1 MTLMLGGRG
10 RDRSTDNDI
19 AISWAGRTLTYA
31 ELDAAVE
38 QWPHLPVH
46 DARSHGALSHDASAL
61 DLPDALICVFAA
73 ARQGCAVRVE
83 DPASRPERAEQP
95 SPDAFLLVATSGST
109 GRPKPLAR
117 TAASWVD
124 SFPEFTDITGL
135 RPTDTVLIT
144 GPLHATMHLFAAVH
158 ALWLG
163 ACVTDDPAQATA
175 VHAVPA
181 VLRDVLRRMPHA
193 RVAVAAGAGLDDAAA
208 QTISIQNTSTQNISD
223 QNLSA
228 QPIRLVEY
236 YGSAELSLV
245 AARVVAERSPLR
257 LLRNVEARTED
268 GYLFVRS
275 PYAAIGARGWF
286 GVGDLAEL
294 NGSELLVH
302 GRGDAAINVGGTTV
316 IAEDVENILTALDGV
331 RAAAAIGTPHAVLG
345 ETVSAVI
352 ELDGTRDLE
361 LVRADARAIMAKE
374 ALPRRWTVVQQ
385 LPRTA
390 SGKIA
395 RGALQ

>member
-1 MTLMLGGRG
+1 MTLTLGGRG
-10 RDRSTDNDI
+10 RDNDT

-46 DARSHGALSHDASAL
+46 GARFHDASAL
-61 DLPDALICVFAA
+61 ELPEALICVFAA
-73 ARQGCAVRVE
+73 ARQGSAVRVE
-83 DPASRPERAEQP
+83 DPAARPERPAHID
-95 SPDAFLLVATSGST
+95 PDAFLLVATSGST

-124 SFPEFTDITGL
+124 SFPEFTDISGI

-181 VLRDVLRRMPHA
+181 VLRDTVRRMPHA
-193 RVAVAAGAGLDDAAA
+193 RIAVAAGAGLDDAAA
-208 QTISIQNTSTQNISD
+208 QTIS
-223 QNLSA
+223 A
-228 QPIRLVEY
+228 QSVRLVEY

-245 AARVVAERSPLR
+245 AARVVGEQSPLR
-257 LLRNVEARTED
+257 LLRDVEARTED

-275 PYAAIGARGWF
+275 PYAALGARDWF

-316 IAEDVENILTALDGV
+316 IAEDVENILTGLDGV
-331 RAAAAIGTPHAVLG
+331 RAAAAIGIPHAVLG

-352 ELDGTRDLE
+352 ELDGTRDLD

-395 RGALQ
+395 RRALQ

>member
-1 MTLMLGGRG
+1 MNLTLGGRG
-10 RDRSTDNDI
+10 RDNDT
-19 AISWAGRTLTYA
+19 AISSAGRTLTYA

-38 QWPHLPVH
+38 RWPHLPVH
-46 DARSHGALSHDASAL
+46 DARFHGARFHGARFHDASAL
-61 DLPDALICVFAA
+61 ELPDALICVFAA
-73 ARQGCAVRVE
+73 ARQGSAVGVE
-83 DPASRPERAEQP
+83 DPAARPERPAHID
-95 SPDAFLLVATSGST
+95 PDAFLLVATSGST

-117 TAASWVD
+117 TVASWVD
-124 SFPEFTDITGL
+124 SFPEFTDISGI

-163 ACVTDDPAQATA
+163 ACVTDDPSQATA

-193 RVAVAAGAGLDDAAA
+193 QVAVAAGAGLDDAAA
-208 QTISIQNTSTQNISD
+208 QTIS
-223 QNLSA
+223 A
-228 QPIRLVEY
+228 QGVRLVEY

-245 AARVVAERSPLR
+245 AAKVVGEQSFLR
-257 LLRNVEARTED
+257 LLRDVDARTED

-275 PYAAIGARGWF
+275 PYAALGARDWF

-316 IAEDVENILTALDGV
+316 IAEDVENILTGLDGV
-331 RAAAAIGTPHAVLG
+331 RAAAAIGIPHAVLG

-352 ELDGTRDLE
+352 ELDGTRDLD

-374 ALPRRWTVVQQ
+374 AMPRRWTVVQQ

-395 RGALQ
+395 RRALQ

>member
-1 MTLMLGGRG
+1 MTLELGGRG
-10 RDRSTDNDI
+10 GDNGSVNDRADNP
-19 AISWAGRTLTYA
+19 AIVWSGRTLTYA
-31 ELDAAVE
+31 DLDTAVE

-46 DARSHGALSHDASAL
+46 DASAL
-61 DLPDALICVFAA
+61 ELPEALICVFAA
-73 ARQGCAVRVE
+73 ARQGSAVRVE
-83 DPASRPERAEQP
+83 DLSARPERP
-95 SPDAFLLVATSGST
+95 THTDPDAFLLVATSGST
-109 GRPKPLAR
+109 GRPKPLER

-124 SFPEFTDITGL
+124 SFPEFTEITDI
-135 RPTDTVLIT
+135 RPTDSVLIT

-163 ACVTDDPAQATA
+163 ACVTDDPAEATA

-181 VLRDVLRRMPHA
+181 VLRDTVRRMPGA
-193 RVAVAAGAGLDDAAA
+193 RVAVAAGAGLDLGAA
-208 QTISIQNTSTQNISD
+208 QTISAMD
-223 QNLSA
+223 V
-228 QPIRLVEY
+228 RLVEY

-245 AARVVAERSPLR
+245 AARVTGEHAALR
-257 LLRNVEARTED
+257 LLRDVEARTED

-275 PYAAIGARGWF
+275 PYSALGTTGWC

-294 NGSELLVH
+294 SGRELLVH

-316 IAEDVENILTALDGV
+316 VAEDVERILTALDGV
-331 RAAAAIGTPHAVLG
+331 RAAAAIGSPHAVLG

-352 ELDGTRDLE
+352 ELDGSRDLDRI
-361 LVRADARAIMAKE
+361 RADARSIMTKE

-385 LPRTA
+385 LPRTS

-395 RGALQ
+395 RKALL

>member
-1 MTLMLGGRG
+1 MTLTLGGRG
-10 RDRSTDNDI
+10 RDNDT

-31 ELDAAVE
+31 ELDAAVGR
-38 QWPHLPVH
+38 WPHLPVH
-46 DARSHGALSHDASAL
+46 DAQSHSARSHDASAL
-61 DLPDALICVFAA
+61 ELPEALICVFAA
-73 ARQGCAVRVE
+73 ARQGSAVRVE
-83 DPASRPERAEQP
+83 DPAARPERPAHID
-95 SPDAFLLVATSGST
+95 PDAFLLVATSGST

-124 SFPEFTDITGL
+124 SFPEFTDISGI

-163 ACVTDDPAQATA
+163 ACVTDDAAQATA

-181 VLRDVLRRMPHA
+181 VLRDVVRRMPHA
-193 RVAVAAGAGLDDAAA
+193 RIAVAAGAGLDDVAA
-208 QTISIQNTSTQNISD
+208 QTIS
-223 QNLSA
+223 A
-228 QPIRLVEY
+228 QGVRLVEY

-245 AARVVAERSPLR
+245 AARVVGEQSSLR
-257 LLRNVEARTED
+257 LLRDVEARTED

-275 PYAAIGARGWF
+275 PYAALGARDWF

-316 IAEDVENILTALDGV
+316 IAEDVENILTGLDGV

-352 ELDGTRDLE
+352 ELDGTRDLD

-395 RGALQ
+395 RRALL

>member
-1 MTLMLGGRG
+1 MTLELGGRG
-10 RDRSTDNDI
+10 GDNGSVNDRADNP
-19 AISWAGRTLTYA
+19 AVVWSGRTLTYA
-31 ELDAAVE
+31 DLDAAVE

-46 DARSHGALSHDASAL
+46 DASAL
-61 DLPDALICVFAA
+61 ELPEALICVFAA
-73 ARQGCAVRVE
+73 ARQGSAVRVE
-83 DPASRPERAEQP
+83 DPATRPDRAEGP

-109 GRPKPLAR
+109 GRPKPLER

-124 SFPEFTDITGL
+124 SFPEFTEITDI
-135 RPTDTVLIT
+135 RPTDSVLIT

-163 ACVTDDPAQATA
+163 ACVTDDPAEATA

-181 VLRDVLRRMPHA
+181 VLRDTVCRMPGA
-193 RVAVAAGAGLDDAAA
+193 RVAVAAGAGLDLAAA
-208 QTISIQNTSTQNISD
+208 QTIS
-223 QNLSA
+223 A
-228 QPIRLVEY
+228 MGVRLVEY

-245 AARVVAERSPLR
+245 AARVTGEHAALR
-257 LLRNVEARTED
+257 LLRDVEARTED
-268 GYLFVRS
+268 GYLVVRS
-275 PYAAIGARGWF
+275 PYSALGTTGWC

-294 NGSELLVH
+294 SGRELLVH

-316 IAEDVENILTALDGV
+316 VAEDVERILTALDGV
-331 RAAAAIGTPHAVLG
+331 RAAAAIGSPHAVLG

-352 ELDGTRDLE
+352 ELDGSRDLDRI
-361 LVRADARAIMAKE
+361 RADARSIMTKE

-385 LPRTA
+385 LPRTS

-395 RGALQ
+395 RKALL

>member
-1 MTLMLGGRG
+1 MTLALGGRG
-10 RDRSTDNDI
+10 SDNSTANGT
-19 AISWAGRTLTYA
+19 AVVWRGRTLTYA

-46 DARSHGALSHDASAL
+46 DASAL
-61 DLPDALICVFAA
+61 DLPEALMCVFSA
-73 ARQGCAVRVE
+73 ARQGTAVRIE
-83 DPASRPERAEQP
+83 DPAARPDRSAP
-95 SPDAFLLVATSGST
+95 TDPDAFLLVATSGST
-109 GRPKPLAR
+109 GRPKPLQR

-124 SFPEFTDITGL
+124 SFPEFTEITGI
-135 RPTDTVLIT
+135 RRTDTVLIT

-163 ACVTDDPAQATA
+163 ACVTDDPALATA

-181 VLRDVLRRMPHA
+181 VLRDVVRSMPGA
-193 RVAVAAGAGLDDAAA
+193 RIAIAAGAGLDPAAA
-208 QTISIQNTSTQNISD
+208 QLI
-223 QNLSA
+223 SA
-228 QPIRLVEY
+228 QGVRLVEY

-245 AARVVAERSPLR
+245 ATRVVGEHSSLM
-257 LLRNVEARTED
+257 LLSGVDARTEG

-275 PYAAIGARGWF
+275 PYSALSARGWF
-286 GVGDLAEL
+286 GIGDLAEL
-294 NGSELLVH
+294 NGRELLVH

-331 RAAAAIGTPHAVLG
+331 RAAAAIGSPHTVLG
-345 ETVSAVI
+345 ETVSAVL
-352 ELDGTRDLE
+352 ELDGSRELDLI
-361 LVRADARAIMAKE
+361 RADARAIMTKE
-374 ALPRRWTVVQQ
+374 ALPRRWTVVHQ

-395 RGALQ
+395 RGALV

>member
-1 MTLMLGGRG
+1 
-10 RDRSTDNDI
+10 
-19 AISWAGRTLTYA
+19 
-31 ELDAAVE
+31 
-38 QWPHLPVH
+38 
-46 DARSHGALSHDASAL
+46 
-61 DLPDALICVFAA
+61 
-73 ARQGCAVRVE
+73 E
-83 DPASRPERAEQP
+83 DPAARPERPAHID
-95 SPDAFLLVATSGST
+95 PDAFLLVATSGST

-124 SFPEFTDITGL
+124 SFPEFTDISGI

-163 ACVTDDPAQATA
+163 ACVTDNPAHATA

-181 VLRDVLRRMPHA
+181 VLRDVLRRMPRA
-193 RVAVAAGAGLDDAAA
+193 RIAVAAGAGLDDAAA
-208 QTISIQNTSTQNISD
+208 KAI
-223 QNLSA
+223 SA
-228 QPIRLVEY
+228 QGVRLVEY

-245 AARVVAERSPLR
+245 AARVVGEQSSLR
-257 LLRNVEARTED
+257 LLRDVDARTED

-275 PYAAIGARGWF
+275 PYAALGARDWF

-316 IAEDVENILTALDGV
+316 IAEDVENILTGLDGV

-352 ELDGTRDLE
+352 ELDGTRDLD

-374 ALPRRWTVVQQ
+374 AMPRRWTVVQQ

-395 RGALQ
+395 RRALL

>member
-1 MTLMLGGRG
+1 MNPTLGGRG
-10 RDRSTDNDI
+10 RDNST
-19 AISWAGRTLTYA
+19 AIVWRGRTLTYA
-31 ELDAAVE
+31 DLDAAVE

-46 DARSHGALSHDASAL
+46 GAQSHDASAL
-61 DLPDALICVFAA
+61 ELPDALICVFAA
-73 ARQGCAVRVE
+73 ARRGSAVRVE
-83 DPASRPERAEQP
+83 DPATRPERAVQP

-124 SFPEFTDITGL
+124 SFPEFTEITGL

-181 VLRDVLRRMPHA
+181 VLRDVLRRMPRA

-208 QTISIQNTSTQNISD
+208 QAI
-223 QNLSA
+223 SA
-228 QPIRLVEY
+228 QQIRLVEY

-245 AARVVAERSPLR
+245 AARVVGEHSSLR
-257 LLRNVEARTED
+257 LLRDVDARTED

-275 PYAAIGARGWF
+275 PYAALGARGWF

-352 ELDGTRDLE
+352 ELDGTRHLD
-361 LVRADARAIMAKE
+361 LVRADARAVMAKE

-395 RGALQ
+395 RRALQ

>member
-1 MTLMLGGRG
+1 MTLTLGGRG
-10 RDRSTDNDI
+10 RDNDT

-46 DARSHGALSHDASAL
+46 DARFHDASAL
-61 DLPDALICVFAA
+61 ELPDALICVFAA
-73 ARQGCAVRVE
+73 ARQGSAVRVE
-83 DPASRPERAEQP
+83 DPAARPERPAHID
-95 SPDAFLLVATSGST
+95 PDAFLLVAASGST

-124 SFPEFTDITGL
+124 SFPEFTDISGI
-135 RPTDTVLIT
+135 RPTDTVLVT

-193 RVAVAAGAGLDDAAA
+193 RIAVAAGAGLDDVAA
-208 QTISIQNTSTQNISD
+208 QTIS
-223 QNLSA
+223 A
-228 QPIRLVEY
+228 QSVRLVEY

-245 AARVVAERSPLR
+245 AARVVGEQSSLR
-257 LLRNVEARTED
+257 LLRDVEARTED

-275 PYAAIGARGWF
+275 PYAALGARDWF

-316 IAEDVENILTALDGV
+316 IAEDVESILTGLDGV

-352 ELDGTRDLE
+352 ELDGTRDLD

-395 RGALQ
+395 RRALL

>member
-1 MTLMLGGRG
+1 MLGGRG
-10 RDRSTDNDI
+10 RDSSTANGTAI
-19 AISWAGRTLTYA
+19 AWAGRTLTYA

-73 ARQGCAVRVE
+73 AKQGCAVRVE

-117 TAASWVD
+117 TTASWVD
-124 SFPEFTDITGL
+124 SFPEFTEITGL

-181 VLRDVLRRMPHA
+181 VLRDVLRRMPRA

-208 QTISIQNTSTQNISD
+208 QTISSQNTSD

-294 NGSELLVH
+294 NGTELLVH

-352 ELDGTRDLE
+352 ELDGSRDLE

>member
-1 MTLMLGGRG
+1 MTLELGGRG
-10 RDRSTDNDI
+10 GDSVNGRANDP
-19 AISWAGRTLTYA
+19 AIVWSGRTLTYA

-46 DARSHGALSHDASAL
+46 GARSHDASAL
-61 DLPDALICVFAA
+61 ELPEALICVFAA
-73 ARQGCAVRVE
+73 ARQGSAVRVE
-83 DPASRPERAEQP
+83 DPATRPERP
-95 SPDAFLLVATSGST
+95 THTDPDAFLLVATSGST
-109 GRPKPLAR
+109 GRPKPLER

-124 SFPEFTDITGL
+124 SFPEFTEITDI
-135 RPTDTVLIT
+135 RPTDSVLIT

-158 ALWLG
+158 ALWMG
-163 ACVTDDPAQATA
+163 ACVTDDAAQATA
-175 VHAVPA
+175 VHAVPS

-208 QTISIQNTSTQNISD
+208 QTISVQH
-223 QNLSA
+223 
-228 QPIRLVEY
+228 IRLVEY

-245 AARVVAERSPLR
+245 AARVVGEHASLR
-257 LLRNVEARTED
+257 LLRDVEARTED
-268 GYLFVRS
+268 GYLVVRS
-275 PYAAIGARGWF
+275 PYSALGTTGWCS
-286 GVGDLAEL
+286 VGDLAEL
-294 NGSELLVH
+294 SGRELLVH

-316 IAEDVENILTALDGV
+316 VAEDVERILTALDGV
-331 RAAAAIGTPHAVLG
+331 RAAAAIGSPHAVLG

-352 ELDGTRDLE
+352 ELDGSRDLD
-361 LVRADARAIMAKE
+361 LVRADARAAMTKE

-395 RGALQ
+395 RKALL

>member
-1 MTLMLGGRG
+1 MPAIVWRG
-10 RDRSTDNDI
+10 HTF
-19 AISWAGRTLTYA
+19 TYA
-31 ELDAAVE
+31 DLDAAVE
-38 QWPHLPVH
+38 QWPHLPAR
-46 DARSHGALSHDASAL
+46 DAPAHDASAL
-61 DLPDALICVFAA
+61 ELPEALICVFAA
-73 ARQGCAVRVE
+73 ARQGRAVLVE
-83 DPASRPERAEQP
+83 DPATRPDRAEDP

-109 GRPKPLAR
+109 GRPKPLER

-124 SFPEFTDITGL
+124 SFPEFTDISGI
-135 RPTDTVLIT
+135 RPTDRVLIT

-163 ACVTDDPAQATA
+163 ACVTDNPADATA

-208 QTISIQNTSTQNISD
+208 QTIS
-223 QNLSA
+223 A
-228 QPIRLVEY
+228 QEIRLVEY

-245 AARVVAERSPLR
+245 AARVVGEQASLQ
-257 LLRNVEARTED
+257 LLRGVEARTD
-268 GYLFVRS
+268 VGYLFVRS
-275 PYAAIGARGWF
+275 PYSALSAAGWF

-294 NGSELLVH
+294 TGRELVVY

-316 IAEDVENILTALDGV
+316 IAEDVERILTTLDGV

-345 ETVSAVI
+345 ETVSAII
-352 ELDGTRDLE
+352 ELDGTRDLDV
-361 LVRADARAIMAKE
+361 VRADAREIMTKE

-395 RGALQ
+395 RKALL

>member
-1 MTLMLGGRG
+1 MTLTLGGRG
-10 RDRSTDNDI
+10 RGRDNDT

-46 DARSHGALSHDASAL
+46 DARFHDASAL
-61 DLPDALICVFAA
+61 ELPDALICVFAA
-73 ARQGCAVRVE
+73 ARQGSAVRVE
-83 DPASRPERAEQP
+83 DPAARPERPAHID
-95 SPDAFLLVATSGST
+95 PDAFLLVATSGST

-124 SFPEFTDITGL
+124 SFPEFTDISDI

-163 ACVTDDPAQATA
+163 ACVTDDPAHATA

-181 VLRDVLRRMPHA
+181 VLRDVLRRMPRA
-193 RVAVAAGAGLDDAAA
+193 RIAVAAGAGLDDAAA
-208 QTISIQNTSTQNISD
+208 KAI
-223 QNLSA
+223 SA
-228 QPIRLVEY
+228 QGVRLVEY

-245 AARVVAERSPLR
+245 AARVVGEQSSLR
-257 LLRNVEARTED
+257 LLRDVDARTED

-275 PYAAIGARGWF
+275 PYAAPGARDWF

-316 IAEDVENILTALDGV
+316 IAEDVENILTGLDGV

-352 ELDGTRDLE
+352 ELDGTRDLD

-374 ALPRRWTVVQQ
+374 AMPRRWTVVQQ

-395 RGALQ
+395 RRALL

>member
-1 MTLMLGGRG
+1 MTLTLGGRG
-10 RDRSTDNDI
+10 RDNDT

-46 DARSHGALSHDASAL
+46 GARFHDASAL
-61 DLPDALICVFAA
+61 ELPDALICVFAA
-73 ARQGCAVRVE
+73 ARQGSAVRVE
-83 DPASRPERAEQP
+83 DPAARPERPAHID
-95 SPDAFLLVATSGST
+95 PDAFLLVATSGST

-124 SFPEFTDITGL
+124 SFPEFTDISDI

-175 VHAVPA
+175 AHAVPA
-181 VLRDVLRRMPHA
+181 VLRDVLCRMPHA
-193 RVAVAAGAGLDDAAA
+193 RIAVAAGAGLDDAAA
-208 QTISIQNTSTQNISD
+208 QTIS
-223 QNLSA
+223 A
-228 QPIRLVEY
+228 QDVRLVEY

-245 AARVVAERSPLR
+245 AARVVCEQSSLR
-257 LLRNVEARTED
+257 LLRDVEARTED

-275 PYAAIGARGWF
+275 SYAALGARDWF

-316 IAEDVENILTALDGV
+316 IAEDVESILTGLDGV

-352 ELDGTRDLE
+352 ELDGTRDLD

-395 RGALQ
+395 RRALL

>member
-1 MTLMLGGRG
+1 MTLELGGRG
-10 RDRSTDNDI
+10 SDNSTVHDRADDT
-19 AISWAGRTLTYA
+19 AIVWSGRMFTYA
-31 ELDAAVE
+31 DLDVAVE

-46 DARSHGALSHDASAL
+46 DASAL
-61 DLPDALICVFAA
+61 DLPEALICVFAA
-73 ARQGCAVRVE
+73 ARQGSAVRVE
-83 DPASRPERAEQP
+83 DPDTRPERAGDP

-109 GRPKPLAR
+109 GRPKPQAR

-124 SFPEFTDITGL
+124 SFPEFTEITDI
-135 RPTDTVLIT
+135 RATDSVLIT

-158 ALWLG
+158 AVWLG
-163 ACVTDDPAQATA
+163 ACVTDNPAEATA

-181 VLRDVLRRMPHA
+181 VLRDVVLRMPGA
-193 RVAVAAGAGLDDAAA
+193 RIAVAAGAGLDPAAA
-208 QTISIQNTSTQNISD
+208 QAISA
-223 QNLSA
+223 LG
-228 QPIRLVEY
+228 IRLVEY

-245 AARVVAERSPLR
+245 AARVVGEQTSLR
-257 LLRNVEARTED
+257 LLRDVEARTAD

-275 PYAAIGARGWF
+275 PYAALSAIDWS

-294 NGSELLVH
+294 NGAELIVH

-316 IAEDVENILTALDGV
+316 IAEDVERILATLDGV
-331 RAAAAIGTPHAVLG
+331 RAAAAIGSPHAALG
-345 ETVSAVI
+345 ETVSAVV
-352 ELDGTRDLE
+352 ELDGSRE
-361 LVRADARAIMAKE
+361 LDSIRAEARAIMAKE

-395 RGALQ
+395 RGELG

>member
-1 MTLMLGGRG
+1 MTLELGGRG
-10 RDRSTDNDI
+10 NGT
-19 AISWAGRTLTYA
+19 AIVRAGRVLTYTD
-31 ELDAAVE
+31 LDAAVE

-46 DARSHGALSHDASAL
+46 DASAL
-61 DLPDALICVFAA
+61 DLPEALICVFAA
-73 ARQGCAVRVE
+73 ARQGSAVRVE
-83 DPASRPERAEQP
+83 DPAIRPERADEQ

-117 TAASWVD
+117 TVASWVD
-124 SFPEFTDITGL
+124 SFSEFTAISGI
-135 RPTDTVLIT
+135 RRTDTVLIT

-163 ACVTDDPAQATA
+163 ACITDDPAQATA

-181 VLRDVLRRMPHA
+181 VLRDVLRRMPRA
-193 RVAVAAGAGLDDAAA
+193 RVAVAAGAGLDGTAA
-208 QTISIQNTSTQNISD
+208 QTIS
-223 QNLSA
+223 A
-228 QPIRLVEY
+228 QDIRLVEY

-245 AARVVAERSPLR
+245 AARVVGEHSSLR
-257 LLRNVEARTED
+257 LLRDVEARTED
-268 GYLFVRS
+268 GYLLVRS
-275 PYAAIGARGWF
+275 PYAALGARDWF

-345 ETVSAVI
+345 RTVSAVI
-352 ELDGTRDLE
+352 ELDGTRDLD
-361 LVRADARAIMAKE
+361 LVRADARTIMAKE
-374 ALPRRWTVVQQ
+374 ALPRRWTVVEQ
-385 LPRTA
+385 LPRTS

-395 RGALQ
+395 RSALQ

>member
-1 MTLMLGGRG
+1 VTLTLGGRG
-10 RDRSTDNDI
+10 RDNDT

-46 DARSHGALSHDASAL
+46 GARSHSARSHSVQSHSARSHDASAL
-61 DLPDALICVFAA
+61 ELPDALICVFAA
-73 ARQGCAVRVE
+73 ARQGSAVRVE
-83 DPASRPERAEQP
+83 DPVARPERPAHTD
-95 SPDAFLLVATSGST
+95 PDAFLLVATSGST

-117 TAASWVD
+117 TVASWVD
-124 SFPEFTDITGL
+124 SFPEFTDISGI

-163 ACVTDDPAQATA
+163 ACVTDDPSQATA

-181 VLRDVLRRMPHA
+181 VLRDVLRGMPHA
-193 RVAVAAGAGLDDAAA
+193 RVAVAAGSGLDDAAA
-208 QTISIQNTSTQNISD
+208 QTISAQNASTQE
-223 QNLSA
+223 
-228 QPIRLVEY
+228 IRLVEY

-245 AARVVAERSPLR
+245 AARVVGEHSSLR
-257 LLRNVEARTED
+257 LLRDVDARTED

-275 PYAAIGARGWF
+275 PYAALGARGWF

-294 NGSELLVH
+294 NGPELLVH

-352 ELDGTRDLE
+352 ELDGTRDLD

-385 LPRTA
+385 LPRT
-390 SGKIA
+390 SNGKIA
-395 RGALQ
+395 RRALL

>member
-1 MTLMLGGRG
+1 MTLELGGRG
-10 RDRSTDNDI
+10 SATGRANDRADDP
-19 AISWAGRTLTYA
+19 AIVWSGRTFTYA
-31 ELDAAVE
+31 ALDEAVE

-46 DARSHGALSHDASAL
+46 DASAL
-61 DLPDALICVFAA
+61 ELPEALICVFAA
-73 ARQGCAVRVE
+73 ARQGSAVRVE
-83 DPASRPERAEQP
+83 DSSARPERP
-95 SPDAFLLVATSGST
+95 THTDPHAFLLVATSGST
-109 GRPKPLAR
+109 GSPKPLER

-124 SFPEFTDITGL
+124 SFPEFTEITDI
-135 RPTDTVLIT
+135 RPTDSVLIT

-163 ACVTDDPAQATA
+163 ACVTDDPARATA

-181 VLRDVLRRMPHA
+181 LLRDVLRRMPHA

-208 QTISIQNTSTQNISD
+208 HTIS
-223 QNLSA
+223 A
-228 QPIRLVEY
+228 QHIRSVEY

-245 AARVVAERSPLR
+245 AARVTGEHAALR
-257 LLRNVEARTED
+257 LLRDVEARTED

-275 PYAAIGARGWF
+275 PYAALGATGWF

-294 NGSELLVH
+294 NDRELLVH

-316 IAEDVENILTALDGV
+316 VAEDVERILTALDGV
-331 RAAAAIGTPHAVLG
+331 RAAAAIGSPHSVLG

-352 ELDGTRDLE
+352 ELDGTRDLDV
-361 LVRADARAIMAKE
+361 VRADARAVMTKE
-374 ALPRRWTVVQQ
+374 ALPRKWTVVQQ
-385 LPRTA
+385 LPRTP

-395 RGALQ
+395 RKALL

>member
-1 MTLMLGGRG
+1 MA
-10 RDRSTDNDI
+10 I
-19 AISWAGRTLTYA
+19 ARAGRTLTYA

-46 DARSHGALSHDASAL
+46 DASAL
-61 DLPDALICVFAA
+61 DLPEALMCVFAA
-73 ARQGCAVRVE
+73 ARQGSAVRVE
-83 DPASRPERAEQP
+83 DPAARPERP
-95 SPDAFLLVATSGST
+95 MHTDPDAFLLVATSGST

-124 SFPEFTDITGL
+124 SFPEFTDISGI

-144 GPLHATMHLFAAVH
+144 GPLHATMNLFAAVH

-181 VLRDVLRRMPHA
+181 VLRDVVGRMPHV

-208 QTISIQNTSTQNISD
+208 QTIS
-223 QNLSA
+223 A
-228 QPIRLVEY
+228 QEIRLVEY

-245 AARVVAERSPLR
+245 AAKVVGEHSSLR
-257 LLRNVEARTED
+257 LLRDVDARTEG

-275 PYAAIGARGWF
+275 PYAALGARGWF
-286 GVGDLAEL
+286 GIGDLAEL
-294 NGSELLVH
+294 NGAELLVH

-331 RAAAAIGTPHAVLG
+331 RAAAVIGTPHTILG

-352 ELDGTRDLE
+352 ELDGSRDLDII
-361 LVRADARAIMAKE
+361 RADARAVMTKE

-385 LPRTA
+385 LPRT
-390 SGKIA
+390 SNGKIA
-395 RGALQ
+395 RRALQ

>member
-1 MTLMLGGRG
+1 MTLELGGRG
-10 RDRSTDNDI
+10 NGI
-19 AISWAGRTLTYA
+19 AIVRAGRVLTYTD
-31 ELDAAVE
+31 LDAAVE

-46 DARSHGALSHDASAL
+46 DASAL
-61 DLPDALICVFAA
+61 DLPEALICVFAA
-73 ARQGCAVRVE
+73 ARQGSAVRVE
-83 DPASRPERAEQP
+83 DPAIRPERADEQ
-95 SPDAFLLVATSGST
+95 SPEASLLVATSGST

-117 TAASWVD
+117 TVASWVD
-124 SFPEFTDITGL
+124 SFSEFTAISGI
-135 RPTDTVLIT
+135 RRTDTVLIT

-163 ACVTDDPAQATA
+163 ACITDDPAQATA

-181 VLRDVLRRMPHA
+181 VLRDVLRRMPRA

-208 QTISIQNTSTQNISD
+208 QTISAQNASTQE
-223 QNLSA
+223 
-228 QPIRLVEY
+228 IRLVEY

-245 AARVVAERSPLR
+245 AARVVGKHSTLR
-257 LLRNVEARTED
+257 LLRDVDARTED

-275 PYAAIGARGWF
+275 PYAALGARGWF

-352 ELDGTRDLE
+352 ELDGTRDLD

-385 LPRTA
+385 LPRT
-390 SGKIA
+390 SNGKIA
-395 RGALQ
+395 RRALL

>member
-1 MTLMLGGRG
+1 MTVELGGRG
-10 RDRSTDNDI
+10 SDT
-19 AISWAGRTLTYA
+19 AIVWAGRTLTYA
-31 ELDAAVE
+31 ELDAAIE
-38 QWPHLPVH
+38 QWPALPPH
-46 DARSHGALSHDASAL
+46 GARSHSARSHDASAL

-73 ARQGCAVRVE
+73 ARQGSAVRVE
-83 DPASRPERAEQP
+83 DPATRPERP
-95 SPDAFLLVATSGST
+95 VHPDPDAFLLVATSGST

-117 TAASWVD
+117 TAASWAD
-124 SFPEFTDITGL
+124 SFPEFTDITGI

-163 ACVTDDPAQATA
+163 ACITDDPAVATA

-181 VLRDVLRRMPHA
+181 VLRQVVGRMPRA
-193 RVAVAAGAGLDDAAA
+193 RLAVSAGAGLDSAAEQA
-208 QTISIQNTSTQNISD
+208 ISTRG
-223 QNLSA
+223 
-228 QPIRLVEY
+228 IRLVEY

-245 AARVVAERSPLR
+245 ATRVVGEHSALR
-257 LLRNVEARTED
+257 LLRDVEARTED

-275 PYAAIGARGWF
+275 PYAALDARGWF

-294 NGSELLVH
+294 NGTELLVH

-345 ETVSAVI
+345 ETVCAVI
-352 ELDGTRDLE
+352 ELDGTRELD
-361 LVRADARAIMAKE
+361 LVRAEARAVMAKE

>member
-1 MTLMLGGRG
+1 MTLTLGGRG
-10 RDRSTDNDI
+10 RDNDT

-31 ELDAAVE
+31 ELDGAVE
-38 QWPHLPVH
+38 QWPHRPVH
-46 DARSHGALSHDASAL
+46 DARFHSARFHDASAL
-61 DLPDALICVFAA
+61 ELPDALICVFAA
-73 ARQGCAVRVE
+73 ARQGSAVRVE
-83 DPASRPERAEQP
+83 DPAARPERPAHID
-95 SPDAFLLVATSGST
+95 PDAFLLVATSGST

-124 SFPEFTDITGL
+124 SFPEFTDISGI

-163 ACVTDDPAQATA
+163 ACVTDDPAHATA

-181 VLRDVLRRMPHA
+181 VLRDVLRRMPRA
-193 RVAVAAGAGLDDAAA
+193 RIAVAAGAGLDDGAAKA
-208 QTISIQNTSTQNISD
+208 I
-223 QNLSA
+223 SA
-228 QPIRLVEY
+228 QGVRLVEY

-245 AARVVAERSPLR
+245 AARVVGEQSSLR
-257 LLRNVEARTED
+257 LLRDVDARTED

-275 PYAAIGARGWF
+275 PYAALGARDWF

-294 NGSELLVH
+294 NGFEVLVH

-316 IAEDVENILTALDGV
+316 IAEDVESILTGLDGV

-352 ELDGTRDLE
+352 ELDGTRDLD

-374 ALPRRWTVVQQ
+374 AMPRRWTVVQQ

-395 RGALQ
+395 RRALL

>member
-1 MTLMLGGRG
+1 MTLELGGRG
-10 RDRSTDNDI
+10 SDHSTANDK
-19 AISWAGRTLTYA
+19 AVVWSGRTLTYA
-31 ELDAAVE
+31 DLDAAVE

-46 DARSHGALSHDASAL
+46 DASAL
-61 DLPDALICVFAA
+61 DLPEALICVFAA
-73 ARQGCAVRVE
+73 ARQGSAVRVE
-83 DPASRPERAEQP
+83 DPATRPERVGDP
-95 SPDAFLLVATSGST
+95 SPEAFLLVATSGST

-124 SFPEFTDITGL
+124 SFPEFTEITDI
-135 RPTDTVLIT
+135 RATDSVLIT

-163 ACVTDDPAQATA
+163 ACVTDDPAEATA

-181 VLRDVLRRMPHA
+181 VLRDVIHRMPGA
-193 RVAVAAGAGLDDAAA
+193 RVAVAAGAGLDPAAA
-208 QTISIQNTSTQNISD
+208 QAISA
-223 QNLSA
+223 LG
-228 QPIRLVEY
+228 IRLVEY

-245 AARVVAERSPLR
+245 AAQVVDEQTSLRPLR
-257 LLRNVEARTED
+257 DVEARIED

-275 PYAAIGARGWF
+275 PYAALSATGWS

-316 IAEDVENILTALDGV
+316 IAEDVERILATLDGV
-331 RAAAAIGTPHAVLG
+331 RAAAAIGTPHPVLG

-352 ELDGTRDLE
+352 ELDGSRE
-361 LVRADARAIMAKE
+361 LDRIRADARAAMAKE

-395 RGALQ
+395 RGELV

>member
-1 MTLMLGGRG
+1 MTLTLGGRG
-10 RDRSTDNDI
+10 RDNDT

-46 DARSHGALSHDASAL
+46 DARFHDASAL
-61 DLPDALICVFAA
+61 ELPDALICVFAA
-73 ARQGCAVRVE
+73 ARQGSAVRVE
-83 DPASRPERAEQP
+83 DPAARPERPAHID
-95 SPDAFLLVATSGST
+95 PDAFLLVATSGST

-117 TAASWVD
+117 TVASWVD
-124 SFPEFTDITGL
+124 SFPEFTDISGI

-193 RVAVAAGAGLDDAAA
+193 RIAVAAGAGLDDAAA
-208 QTISIQNTSTQNISD
+208 QTIS
-223 QNLSA
+223 A
-228 QPIRLVEY
+228 QDVRLVEY

-245 AARVVAERSPLR
+245 AARVVGEQSSLR
-257 LLRNVEARTED
+257 LLRDVDARTED
-268 GYLFVRS
+268 GHLFVRS
-275 PYAAIGARGWF
+275 PYAALGARDWF

-316 IAEDVENILTALDGV
+316 IAEDVESILTGLDGV
-331 RAAAAIGTPHAVLG
+331 RAAAAIGIPHAVLG

-352 ELDGTRDLE
+352 ELDGTRDLD

-390 SGKIA
+390 SGKIS
-395 RGALQ
+395 RRALL

>member
-1 MTLMLGGRG
+1 MTPTLGGRG
-10 RDRSTDNDI
+10 RDSST
-19 AISWAGRTLTYA
+19 AIVWRGRTLTYA
-31 ELDAAVE
+31 DLDTAVE

-46 DARSHGALSHDASAL
+46 GARFHDASAL

-73 ARQGCAVRVE
+73 ARQGSAVRVE
-83 DPASRPERAEQP
+83 DPATRPERAEEP
-95 SPDAFLLVATSGST
+95 RPDEFLLVATSGST

-117 TAASWVD
+117 TLASWVD
-124 SFPEFTDITGL
+124 SFPEFTEITGI

-181 VLRDVLRRMPHA
+181 VLRDVIRRMPRA

-208 QTISIQNTSTQNISD
+208 QAI
-223 QNLSA
+223 SA
-228 QPIRLVEY
+228 QEIRLVEY

-245 AARVVAERSPLR
+245 AARVVGEHSSLR
-257 LLRNVEARTED
+257 LLRDVEARTED

-275 PYAAIGARGWF
+275 PYAALGARGWF

-352 ELDGTRDLE
+352 ELDGTRDLD
-361 LVRADARAIMAKE
+361 LVRADARAVMAKE

-385 LPRTA
+385 LPRTS

-395 RGALQ
+395 RGSLL

>member
-1 MTLMLGGRG
+1 MTLTLGGRG
-10 RDRSTDNDI
+10 RDNSTAI
-19 AISWAGRTLTYA
+19 AWADRTLTYA
-31 ELDAAVE
+31 DLDVAVE

-46 DARSHGALSHDASAL
+46 GARSHDASAL
-61 DLPDALICVFAA
+61 ELPDALICVFAA
-73 ARQGCAVRVE
+73 ARQVSAVRVE
-83 DPASRPERAEQP
+83 DPSTRPERAEQP

-124 SFPEFTDITGL
+124 SFPEFTEITGL

-181 VLRDVLRRMPHA
+181 VLRDVLRRMPRA
-193 RVAVAAGAGLDDAAA
+193 RVAVGAGAGLDDAAA
-208 QTISIQNTSTQNISD
+208 QTIS
-223 QNLSA
+223 A
-228 QPIRLVEY
+228 QEIRLVEY

-245 AARVVAERSPLR
+245 AARVVGEHSSLR
-257 LLRNVEARTED
+257 LLREVEARTED

-275 PYAAIGARGWF
+275 PYAALGARGWF

-352 ELDGTRDLE
+352 ELDGTRDLD

-385 LPRTA
+385 LPRTS

-395 RGALQ
+395 RGSLL